1 LFRSRIWRDAGLE
14 VVYVQNTTDVD
25 DPLLERADATGVD
38 WRELDSSQIQLFRE
52 DMEALRV
59 VPPTSF
65 IGVVESVSEIAAAVE
80 DLVAKGAAYTLEN
93 GDVYY
98 RVSTPI
104 NPPFGTVSHAD
115 AETMAKRAAARGGD
129 PAAPRTDS

>member
-1 LFRSRIWRDAGLE
+1 GRPRASTSAASPPTMRRISVMATYVAFDLLYRIWRDAGLE

-38 WRELDSSQIQLFRE
+38 WRELASSQIQLFRE

-65 IGVVESVSEIAAAVE
+65 IGVVESVSEIAAA
-80 DLVAKGAAYTLEN
+80 
-93 GDVYY
+93 
-98 RVSTPI
+98 
-104 NPPFGTVSHAD
+104 
-115 AETMAKRAAARGGD
+115 
-129 PAAPRTDS
+129 

>member
-1 LFRSRIWRDAGLE
+1 
-14 VVYVQNTTDVD
+14 VVDVQTTTDVD
-25 DPLLERADATGVD
+25 DPLIERADATGVD
-38 WRELDSSQIQLFRE
+38 WRALASSQLQLFRE
-52 DMEALRV
+52 DMEALRAA
-59 VPPTSF
+59 PPTSF

-104 NPPFGTVSHAD
+104 NPPFGTVSHDD
-115 AETMAKRAAARGGD
+115 AETMAKLSAERGGD
-129 PAAPRTDS
+129 PDTPGKDNPIDPLLWRAE